1 VIKLFSAEI
10 LEILSKA
17 AKLYIAFSG
26 GLDSTVLLYAALK
39 EPQLRSKIYAIHV
52 NHQLNKQACA
62 WQQHCINICQTWAVP
77 CISALA
83 AFDTTHNI
91 EAHARQARYA
101 IFKAQLGANDV
112 LLTGHHL
119 HDQAETLLLQLFRGA
134 GVRGLAAMPSIK
146 SLGQGRV
153 IRPLLHHAQET
164 LEQYALDNRLT
175 WITDTS
181 NKDSY
186 FTRNWLRLDL
196 IPQLQVRWPHVE
208 HTLAKTAMHCQEA
221 QQLLEELAWQDYQAV
236 ALDKQLSLLK
246 LQTLSYARLKN
257 VLRYWLNK
265 HDLSPPDTQKL
276 HAMATIFFT
285 AKTDGLPEIIHETSV
300 IRCYQH
306 HLYIVPRARCKPKSQ
321 AWVDFPAPLH
331 LTADLGQLT
340 VNSDALVPVNAPDLH
355 IRFRQGGERIYHHSH
370 HKCLKK
376 CLQAWRVPPWERAR
390 IPLLYSCDQL
400 LAVIGY
406 MYSDDYPKILGK
418 HTKIMW
424 HKSSNQHSG

>member
-1 VIKLFSAEI
+1 MLKIINKENKLTLVILLAIIAFLSFNVLNKNIFKNLRFDLTKSNVYTLSDGTKSILKSINEPLDFKLFYTKQI
-10 LEILSKA
+10 GDIN
-17 AKLYIAFSG
+17 
-26 GLDSTVLLYAALK
+26 
-39 EPQLRSKIYAIHV
+39 PIYQ
-52 NHQLNKQACA
+52 NYY
-62 WQQHCINICQTWAVP
+62 
-77 CISALA
+77 
-83 AFDTTHNI
+83 D
-91 EAHARQARYA
+91 
-101 IFKAQLGANDV
+101 
-112 LLTGHHL
+112 
-119 HDQAETLLLQLFRGA
+119 
-134 GVRGLAAMPSIK
+134 
-146 SLGQGRV
+146 RV
-153 IRPLLHHAQET
+153 KET